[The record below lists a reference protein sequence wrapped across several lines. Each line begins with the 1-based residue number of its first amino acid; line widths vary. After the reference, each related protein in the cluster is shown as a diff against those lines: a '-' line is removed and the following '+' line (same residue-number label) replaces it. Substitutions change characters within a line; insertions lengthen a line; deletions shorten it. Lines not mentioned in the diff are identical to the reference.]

1 MEKDNEHKDSGR
13 LKLEDLS
20 TKQLRGLLLL
30 DLVASDDEDTEADFA
45 LRVMEVISKR
55 EPHIPDGISAEK
67 SWKHFRAQYLKNLK
81 ELGDAEPTP
90 LTGTGRRPGRRQ
102 AARRAAGIA
111 AIFAGVIILGSAGAY
126 AAGVD
131 IFQAIAN
138 WTQDTFYFAG
148 TDGTD
153 ITIGSDVPPQ
163 LRGLASELKRYGVE
177 ERVIPGY
184 LPEGYELE
192 DENYYPISDYMSF
205 NVSLYNDKKDDHIV
219 LLYHLHL
226 SNTELCNVEKDML
239 NPEIFRHNEVIYYA
253 FTNTEDPVL
262 TWVDGKMECT
272 ITGLPAEEMNKV
284 IDSIK

>member
-1 MEKDNEHKDSGR
+1 MEKDSEHKDRDR

-67 SWKHFRAQYLKNLK
+67 SWKHFRAHYLKDLN
-81 ELGDAEPTP
+81 ELGDAAPTP
-90 LTGTGRRPGRRQ
+90 VTGTGRRPGRRR

-163 LRGLASELKRYGVE
+163 LRGLAAELKRYGVE

-192 DENYYPISDYMSF
+192 DENFYPISDYMSF
-205 NVSLYNDKKDDHIV
+205 NVSLFNKETDNRV
-219 LLYHLHL
+219 ALSYHLHL
-226 SNTELCNVEKDML
+226 SNNKFGNLEKDL
-239 NPEIFRHNEVIYYA
+239 VNPEIVERNGVKYYA
-253 FTNTEDPVL
+253 FTNTEDSVL

-272 ITGLPAEEMNKV
+272 ITGLPAEEMNRI

>member
-1 MEKDNEHKDSGR
+1 MEKNSEHKDRGR

-30 DLVASDDEDTEADFA
+30 DLVVSDDEDTEADFA

-67 SWKHFRAQYLKNLK
+67 SWKHFRAHYLKNLK

-90 LTGTGRRPGRRQ
+90 LTWADRRPGRRR

-138 WTQDTFYFAG
+138 WTQDTFYFVG

-153 ITIGSDVPPQ
+153 IRIGSDVPPQ
-163 LRGLASELKRYGVE
+163 LRGLAAELKRYGVE

-192 DENYYPISDYMSF
+192 DENFYLVNDYMVFRVRLNNGDKAIGLSYI
-205 NVSLYNDKKDDHIV
+205 LYLAKTNLGD
-219 LLYHLHL
+219 L
-226 SNTELCNVEKDML
+226 EKDMGT
-239 NPEIFRHNEVIYYA
+239 PEIIEKNGVKYYT
-253 FTNTEDPVL
+253 FTNTEDSVL
-262 TWVDGKMECT
+262 TWVNGKMECT